1 MPAETFLRSAPLPL
15 PNLSFMR
22 LLPRPTAFLDLA
34 RTMASREIGVEVF
47 ENKNFDSMWAA
58 EIAFNIIHAT
68 TDMHSYYQMG

>member
-34 RTMASREIGVEVF
+34 RTMVGLPGDEVERLDRGKIRLNLSSEYCIYASLILYHGTV
-47 ENKNFDSMWAA
+47 
-58 EIAFNIIHAT
+58 
-68 TDMHSYYQMG
+68 